1 MTDTRQRAR
10 ELVEQALAPEQEFF
24 TMDDLLGELD
34 MPVDF
39 EPDARLR
46 NERDSDDINFYGSL
60 AASRKGIIDGRPQ
73 GLTEAMT
80 ADFDE
85 PLRML
90 TRNEVTKHRFF
101 GSENV
106 RVIDPAFDL
115 ASKAELLPQWDI
127 HDPNTANVQR
137 GLVAGRPEEL
147 YVIRARFSARDL
159 LRKVWSQYD
168 ITTECGLRISV
179 DCDRGATPPS
189 DRERSQRVWG
199 VFTVP
204 YGEYL
209 VYFTTCANC
218 YFSFWQM
225 DGEFTNFDVIDP
237 KFD

>member
-1 MTDTRQRAR
+1 MTETRQHA
-10 ELVEQALAPEQEFF
+10 EDLVANALSQRDI

-34 MPVDF
+34 MPIDF

-80 ADFDE
+80 ADNDE

-90 TRNEVTKHRFF
+90 TRNEVTKHRFV

-106 RVIDPAFDL
+106 NVRDPHQEL
-115 ASKAELLPQWDI
+115 ASKAEVLPPWDI
-127 HDPNTANVQR
+127 HDPDTANVQR
-137 GLVAGRPEEL
+137 GLVAGRPDEI
-147 YVIRARFSARDL
+147 YVIRGRFSARDL
-159 LRKVWSQYD
+159 LGMVWSQRG
-168 ITTECGLRISV
+168 ITTGCGLRISV
-179 DCDRGATPPS
+179 DCDRDATPPN

-204 YGEYL
+204 HGEYL

-218 YFSFWQM
+218 YLSLWHM
-225 DGEFTNFDVIDP
+225 DGEATNFDVIDP